1 MNPPQPSAA
10 TVLIVE
16 DDRDVA
22 SSISDVI
29 SALGYRSVT
38 ARDGREAVSA
48 LDDEQPSVILVDMF
62 MPEMSGSEFLGMV
75 RKSPKW
81 SLIPR
86 VIITGTNDSMIGVRE
101 DSPVLFKPVDFR
113 TLAQVVRT
121 YCEQGSQKPTP
132 SLAAAR

>member
-1 MNPPQPSAA
+1 MKPPQPSPA

-38 ARDGREAVSA
+38 ARDGREAVVA
-48 LDDEQPSVILVDMF
+48 LDDHPPAVILVDMF

-75 RKSPKW
+75 RRSPKW
-81 SLIPR
+81 SRIPR

-101 DSPVLFKPVDFR
+101 DSPVLFKPVDFT

-121 YCEQGSQKPTP
+121 YCEQGS
-132 SLAAAR
+132 S